1 MESQSFIMFVGNH
14 EMKISFK
21 LILVI
26 IFLSMACL
34 LHIILHKNFKGQAK
48 VLKKEVNISSDVVEP
63 KDSGQ
68 ATTAMP
74 DVGTV
79 TKLPEKSYT
88 GKAIDLMQNSRDYRA
103 VMEKLAQAG
112 TEEAGLYADTI
123 LKQCYMI
130 IRSGVQGIKT
140 ASTKQDQ
147 AKELLWS
154 RCSSFSS
161 DEISAERVR
170 QLGSDPRFPKGL
182 MEIRRQWSEVGSD
195 SLRQQEILGRI
206 FHKLDPILLEQAG
219 LGLIASHNE
228 KINLDGTE
236 FSGGNA
242 LAAVR
247 NSWIAA
253 VCEGTGSDCGANDYY
268 AVDMCANTGICE
280 NSRFE
285 AFRSVTARDQGDIY
299 LKDFDSAYRI
309 FVHAIKTGNSPIFF
323 EQMKK

>member
-1 MESQSFIMFVGNH
+1 MESQSLIIFVGNH

-21 LILVI
+21 FILAI
-26 IFLSMACL
+26 IFLSMGL
-34 LHIILHKNFKGQAK
+34 LVTYYLVQTFQGPNNSFE
-48 VLKKEVNISSDVVEP
+48 KEVNLSSDLVEP

-74 DVGTV
+74 DIGTV
-79 TKLPEKSYT
+79 TKLPEKSDT

-130 IRSGVQGIKT
+130 IRSGVQGVKT

-170 QLGSDPRFPKGL
+170 QLESDPRFPKGL
-182 MEIRRQWSEVGSD
+182 MELRSQWNEVGRD
-195 SLRQQEILGRI
+195 SLKQQEILGRI
-206 FHKLDPILLEQAG
+206 FHKRDPILLEQAG
-219 LGLIASHNE
+219 LGLIASHDE

-253 VCEGTGSDCGANDYY
+253 VCEGTGSDCGGNDYY

-285 AFRSVTARDQGDIY
+285 AFRSATARDQGDVY
-299 LKDFDSAYRI
+299 LKDFDSAYRT
-309 FVHAIKTGNSPIFF
+309 FVHAIKTGNSAIFF
-323 EQMKK
+323 EQIKK